1 MQKVV
6 DPEAVIVGCA
16 GKAFT
21 ITDTCPLAVEYPSF
35 TVTLYVVLT
44 EGVAVGFARVEVNP
58 AGTEVQLYVYVPD
71 PPLAPASS
79 CTLAPTQIVPGT
91 DVGDALSAPPVT
103 VIATASELEQ
113 PVAVEVAVSVKAVVE
128 VRFTVVGSSTAGF
141 TSSEDGVQL

>member
-44 EGVAVGFARVEVNP
+44 VGVAVGFARVEVNP
-58 AGTEVQLYVYVPD
+58 AGADVQLYVYVPD
-71 PPLAPASS
+71 PPLAPASKA
-79 CTLAPTQIVPGT
+79 TFAPTQIVPGT
-91 DVGDALSAPPVT
+91 AVGVALNAPPVIVT
-103 VIATASELEQ
+103 VTASELEQ
-113 PVAVEVAVSVKAVVE
+113 PVDVEVAVSVKVVVE
-128 VRFTVVGSSTAGF
+128 VRFTVAGSTDVGS
-141 TSSEDGVQL
+141 TSSADGIQL